1 MVKILQKYNFPKN
14 ETSKIYHQKKTMY
27 FVISKLYLLQHLYH
41 HGVDFQLANNHP
53 KNHQCAERREQIV
66 KVQANHIDDKIQN
79 ENVIQRMRRD
89 T

>member
-1 MVKILQKYNFPKN
+1 
-14 ETSKIYHQKKTMY
+14 MY

-41 HGVDFQLANNHP
+41 HGVDFHSANNHP
-53 KNHQCAERREQIV
+53 KNHQCVERREQIV